1 MRVAGRHFH
10 LQHQPQRADHE
21 AVIGVTGA
29 AGLGGIVAENG
40 LDRLRRS
47 SLLPIQRLH
56 RGVGIQD
63 PGFAQQRAGGA
74 IQLRLQSRNASVG
87 FDPLK
92 GTADRVLAQ
101 HPVHAQ
107 QRRIDRVGTQRGD
120 VSIPAMAGQHRE

>member
-40 LDRLRRS
+40 AF
-47 SLLPIQRLH
+47 LLPIQRLH